1 MEKNKDLKNLLLED
15 FDQDEE
21 ICDNKSII
29 SCDMSDKSSENDDD
43 NDYDTNDFNDE
54 YDNKNVFL
62 DNADIFDNP
71 DILNNHDMYNENNFY
86 DISIEGE
93 FIPEVD
99 IQIETDDNEEKIV
112 KFVLKIPVGNDNQE
126 NITVDL
132 NITKKTYLMIAE
144 ELFKK

>member
-1 MEKNKDLKNLLLED
+1 MEKNKYLKILILED

-21 ICDNKSII
+21 ICDNQSVV
-29 SCDMSDKSSENDDD
+29 SCDISDRSSNK
-43 NDYDTNDFNDE
+43 DYDTNNFDDE
-54 YDNKNVFL
+54 YDNNNENVFL

-71 DILNNHDMYNENNFY
+71 DILNNHDIYNENNFY

-99 IQIETDDNEEKIV
+99 IQIETDDNQEKIV
-112 KFVLKIPVGNDNQE
+112 KFILKIPIGNNDE
-126 NITVDL
+126 SITVDL

>member
-1 MEKNKDLKNLLLED
+1 
-15 FDQDEE
+15 
-21 ICDNKSII
+21 
-29 SCDMSDKSSENDDD
+29 MSDKSSENDDD
-43 NDYDTNDFNDE
+43 NDYDTNDFNE

-71 DILNNHDMYNENNFY
+71 DILNNPDIYNENNFY

-112 KFVLKIPVGNDNQE
+112 KFVLKIPVGNDNE
-126 NITVDL
+126 ESITVDL

>member
-15 FDQDEE
+15 FDHDEE
-21 ICDNKSII
+21 ICDNQSII
-29 SCDMSDKSSENDDD
+29 SYDMSNRTSENDDD
-43 NDYDTNDFNDE
+43 YDINDFDE
-54 YDNKNVFL
+54 YDNKNIFL

-71 DILNNHDMYNENNFY
+71 DILNNYNENNFY

-112 KFVLKIPVGNDNQE
+112 KFVLKIPVGNNNE
-126 NITVDL
+126 ESISIDL

>member
-1 MEKNKDLKNLLLED
+1 MEKNKDLKILILED

-21 ICDNKSII
+21 ICDNQSVV
-29 SCDMSDKSSENDDD
+29 SCDISDRSSNK
-43 NDYDTNDFNDE
+43 DYDTNNFDDE
-54 YDNKNVFL
+54 YDNNNENVFL

-71 DILNNHDMYNENNFY
+71 DILNNHDIYNENNFY

-99 IQIETDDNEEKIV
+99 IQIETDDNQEKIV
-112 KFVLKIPVGNDNQE
+112 KFILKIPIGNNDE
-126 NITVDL
+126 SITVDL

>member
-1 MEKNKDLKNLLLED
+1 MEKNKDLKILLLED

-21 ICDNKSII
+21 ICDNQSII

-43 NDYDTNDFNDE
+43 YDTNDFDDE

-112 KFVLKIPVGNDNQE
+112 KFVLKIPVRNDNE
-126 NITVDL
+126 ESITVDL